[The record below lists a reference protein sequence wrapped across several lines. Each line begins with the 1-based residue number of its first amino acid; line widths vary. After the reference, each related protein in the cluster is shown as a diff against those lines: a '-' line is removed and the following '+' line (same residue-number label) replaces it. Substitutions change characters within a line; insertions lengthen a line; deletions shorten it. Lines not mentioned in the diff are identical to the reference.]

1 MMELVI
7 KFDSSQLV
15 SGLQRLKS
23 FTPKCEERARRDAI
37 KKGRTTFTGKNGAPS
52 IYNVKKK
59 ELEEYTRTSDEG
71 IEVESRLFTIG
82 SSTHFAITPRSYTS
96 QKGIPVSKRKKATN
110 TIIKGNKERMP
121 HAFIINPSRV
131 GNTMLW
137 GRPIATKGENAGL
150 EVLTPITSLSA
161 AQMLSN
167 KTISEKVMDEMNK
180 TFEKRFEHY
189 FEREEEK
196 IAKH

>member
-1 MMELVI
+1 MVQLEVKL
-7 KFDSSQLV
+7 DSSQLI
-15 SGLQRLKS
+15 SGLNRLKS

-52 IYNVKKK
+52 IYNIKKK
-59 ELEEYTRTSDEG
+59 ELEGFTRTSDEG
-71 IEVESRLFTIG
+71 IEVESRLLTVG
-82 SSTHFAITPRSYTS
+82 TTTHFSITPRNYSS
-96 QKGIPVSKRKKATN
+96 QKGIPVGKRKKSTD
-110 TIIKGNKERMP
+110 TIKKGNKQRMP
-121 HAFIINPSRV
+121 HAFIINPSRI

-137 GRPIATKGENAGL
+137 GRLVATKGKNKGKEALN
-150 EVLTPITSLSA
+150 PITTISA

-167 KTISEKVMDEMNK
+167 ETISERVIDDMEK